1 MKKYNLSK
9 IMKRAWEIRRKT
21 TARFSY
27 ALKQA
32 WGEAKMEVKVYPA
45 YSLDGKIG
53 TAEEKK
59 QAEELVKSFCQTFKE
74 SSLPDTIEESDKFIY
89 HSHDK
94 WESSY
99 IDLAYRFIKAAISI
113 RKTYGEVISLLR
125 YNNASIV
132 TRMLVQT
139 ANQKG
144 MTPADYVDSVLA
156 MVKMA

>member
-1 MKKYNLSK
+1 MKKYNLSA

-32 WGEAKMEVKVYPA
+32 WGEAKMEAKVYPA
-45 YSLDGKIG
+45 YSLEGKTG

-89 HSHDK
+89 HLHDK

-99 IDLAYRFIKAAISI
+99 IDLAYRFIKAAVSI
-113 RKTYGEVISLLR
+113 RKNYGEVISLLR

>member
-9 IMKRAWEIRRKT
+9 IMKRAWEIRKKT

-32 WGEAKMEVKVYPA
+32 WGEAKMEAKVYPV
-45 YSLDGKIG
+45 YSLDGKTG

-89 HSHDK
+89 HLHDK

-99 IDLAYRFIKAAISI
+99 IDLAYRFIKAAVSI
-113 RKTYGEVISLLR
+113 RKNYGEVISLLR

-156 MVKMA
+156 MIPA

>member
-1 MKKYNLSK
+1 MKKYNLSA

-32 WGEAKMEVKVYPA
+32 WGEAKMEAKVYPV

-59 QAEELVKSFCQTFKE
+59 QAEDLVKSFCQTFKE
-74 SSLPDTIEESDKFIY
+74 SSVPDTIEESEKFDC
-89 HSHDK
+89 HLHDK

-125 YNNASIV
+125 YNNASVV
-132 TRMLVQT
+132 TRMLVQVSS
-139 ANQKG
+139 QKG
-144 MTPADYVDSVLA
+144 MAPSDYVESTLSMIKTA
-156 MVKMA
+156 

>member
-1 MKKYNLSK
+1 MKKYNLSA

-32 WGEAKMEVKVYPA
+32 WGEAKMEAKVYPV

-59 QAEELVKSFCQTFKE
+59 QAEDLVKKFCQTFKE
-74 SSLPDTIEESDKFIY
+74 SSVPDTIEESEKFSC
-89 HSHDK
+89 HANDK

-99 IDLAYRFIKAAISI
+99 IDLAYRFIEAAISV

-125 YNNASIV
+125 YNNASVV
-132 TRMLVQT
+132 TKMLVRT
-139 ANQKG
+139 AEQKG
-144 MTPADYVDSVLA
+144 MAPADYLDSVLA
-156 MVKMA
+156 MIPS

>member
-1 MKKYNLSK
+1 MKKYNLSA
-9 IMKRAWEIRRKT
+9 IMNRAWEIRRKT
-21 TARFSY
+21 TASFSY

-59 QAEELVKSFCQTFKE
+59 QAEDLVKKFCQTFKE
-74 SSLPDTIEESDKFIY
+74 SAVPDTIEEDEKFIC
-89 HSHDK
+89 HTNDK

-99 IDLAYRFIKAAISI
+99 IDLAYRFIEAAISI

-125 YNNASIV
+125 YNNASVVARTLV
-132 TRMLVQT
+132 T
-139 ANQKG
+139 AASQKG
-144 MTPADYVDSVLA
+144 MTPTDYVDSVLA
-156 MVKMA
+156 MIPA

>member
-1 MKKYNLSK
+1 MKKYNLSA

-32 WGEAKMEVKVYPA
+32 WGEAKMEAKVYPV

-59 QAEELVKSFCQTFKE
+59 QAEDLVKSFCQTFKE
-74 SSLPDTIEESDKFIY
+74 SSVPDTIEESEKFDC
-89 HSHDK
+89 HLHDK

-99 IDLAYRFIKAAISI
+99 IDLAYRFIKAAISV

-125 YNNASIV
+125 YNNASVV
-132 TRMLVQT
+132 TRMLVQVSS
-139 ANQKG
+139 QKG
-144 MTPADYVDSVLA
+144 MDPSDYVESTLSMIKTA
-156 MVKMA
+156 

>member
-32 WGEAKMEVKVYPA
+32 WGEAKMEAKVYPV
-45 YSLDGKIG
+45 YSLDGKAG

-59 QAEELVKSFCQTFKE
+59 QAEDLVKKFCQTFKE
-74 SSLPDTIEESDKFIY
+74 SSVPDTIEESEKFSC
-89 HSHDK
+89 HANDK

-99 IDLAYRFIKAAISI
+99 IDLSYRFIESAISI

-125 YNNASIV
+125 YNNASVV
-132 TRMLVQT
+132 TRALVQA

-144 MTPADYVDSVLA
+144 MNPADYVDSVLA